1 MKRSYLRWYTPL
13 VEVNQAILAWSYR
26 QKVISKQM
34 MWSVSTRP
42 QFFKAWPCCQNE
54 IIKLDHSLSH
64 ILTHLYVLS
73 LQRLMS
79 NWPING
85 KAIQNQNL
93 HVTNSANQRCSWQYI
108 RSRQN
113 WQDSLGWKIYK
124 NFKLCSY
131 SLTQLLI
138 GSGLYII
145 KIIKIKGWFFCYKV
159 NPKMFWIAQMG
170 DQSTQ
175 KIVRHKM
182 PSSATILL
190 AENWLLWKI
199 SWLL

>member
-13 VEVNQAILAWSYR
+13 VEVNQAMLAWSYR

-79 NWPING
+79 NWPVNG
-85 KAIQNQNL
+85 KASQNHNF
-93 HVTNSANQRCSWQYI
+93 HVTSQPISDASAAD
-108 RSRQN
+108 SRLEADRTALVKYKLQTM
-113 WQDSLGWKIYK
+113 QLFTHATSHRFRAVYYK
-124 NFKLCSY
+124 NNKNKGAIF
-131 SLTQLLI
+131 LL
-138 GSGLYII
+138 
-145 KIIKIKGWFFCYKV
+145 
-159 NPKMFWIAQMG
+159 
-170 DQSTQ
+170 
-175 KIVRHKM
+175 
-182 PSSATILL
+182 
-190 AENWLLWKI
+190 
-199 SWLL
+199 

>member
-1 MKRSYLRWYTPL
+1 M
-13 VEVNQAILAWSYR
+13 
-26 QKVISKQM
+26 ISKHM
-34 MWSVSTRP
+34 IWTEGTRP
-42 QFFKAWPCCQNE
+42 QVIKAQSFCQNE
-54 IIKLDHSLSH
+54 IIMLDHSLSH

-79 NWPING
+79 NWSISG
-85 KAIQNQNL
+85 KAIQDQNL

-113 WQDSLGWKIYK
+113 WQDSLGNIQT

-131 SLTQLLI
+131 SLTQPLT

-145 KIIKIKGWFFCYKV
+145 KIIKIKGWFFCYKI

-175 KIVRHKM
+175 KIVRHKI

-190 AENWLLWKI
+190 AENWKLGKTSCLLQVIIFHLWFHFFNY
-199 SWLL
+199 

>member
-1 MKRSYLRWYTPL
+1 MIWT
-13 VEVNQAILAWSYR
+13 EG
-26 QKVISKQM
+26 
-34 MWSVSTRP
+34 TRP
-42 QFFKAWPCCQNE
+42 QVIKAQSFCQNE
-54 IIKLDHSLSH
+54 IKKLDHSLSH

-85 KAIQNQNL
+85 KAIQYQNL
-93 HVTNSANQRCSWQYI
+93 HVTNLANQRCSWQYI

-113 WQDSLGWKIYK
+113 WQDSLGWVIYK

-131 SLTQLLI
+131 SLTQPLI

-145 KIIKIKGWFFCYKV
+145 KIIKIKGWFFCYKID
-159 NPKMFWIAQMG
+159 PKMFWIAQMG
-170 DQSTQ
+170 DQSTK

-182 PSSATILL
+182 PSLATILL
-190 AENWLLWKI
+190 AENWLLWKT
-199 SWLL
+199 SYLLWCWPHGYDQAWLSSC

>member
-1 MKRSYLRWYTPL
+1 MKRFYLRWYTPL
-13 VEVNQAILAWSYR
+13 VEVNQAMLAWSYW

-113 WQDSLGWKIYK
+113 WQDSLGNIQKLQTMLLFTHATSNRFRAVYYK
-124 NFKLCSY
+124 NNKNKGVIF
-131 SLTQLLI
+131 LL
-138 GSGLYII
+138 
-145 KIIKIKGWFFCYKV
+145 
-159 NPKMFWIAQMG
+159 
-170 DQSTQ
+170 
-175 KIVRHKM
+175 
-182 PSSATILL
+182 
-190 AENWLLWKI
+190 
-199 SWLL
+199 

>member
-1 MKRSYLRWYTPL
+1 MQHWNNYFLFCTFTWNFIKRIYLRYYTPL
-13 VEVNQAILAWSYR
+13 VEVNQAILAWSCK

-42 QFFKAWPCCQNE
+42 YFFKAQPCWQNE
-54 IIKLDHSLSH
+54 IKKSDHSLSH

-108 RSRQN
+108 RSRRN
-113 WQDSLGWKIYK
+113 WQDSLGNIQKLQTMQLFTHATSNRFRAVYYK
-124 NFKLCSY
+124 NNKNKGVIF
-131 SLTQLLI
+131 LL
-138 GSGLYII
+138 
-145 KIIKIKGWFFCYKV
+145 
-159 NPKMFWIAQMG
+159 
-170 DQSTQ
+170 
-175 KIVRHKM
+175 
-182 PSSATILL
+182 
-190 AENWLLWKI
+190 
-199 SWLL
+199 